1 MDSDETKA
9 EAKLVEMLIDTLG
22 YCDEDTYELISQV
35 AKKKLK
41 SLQNLKPKKLA
52 YIEAYLPNSALSS
65 DELDTWFNAKMKQS
79 SDAGVPEAQYQ
90 HACRLWERGDHTAA
104 VDLYKASADQGYPK
118 SQYCYGL
125 GLRDGVGISQDKT
138 KGLFY
143 IELAAGRL
151 YSYALEYLIVLYRD
165 NQSVEGGEKFKL
177 YSKMLTWSQ
186 SKS

>member
-1 MDSDETKA
+1 MDSDETKS
-9 EAKLVEMLIDTLG
+9 KTNLVECLIDVLG
-22 YCDEDTYELISQV
+22 YCDAETYELIS
-35 AKKKLK
+35 KITTTKLK
-41 SLQNLKPKKLA
+41 DLEKHKSKKF
-52 YIEAYLPNSALSS
+52 AYLQAHLPPPAMSS

-90 HACRLWERGDHTAA
+90 QACRFWERGDHTAA

-125 GLRDGVGISQDKT
+125 GLRDGVGIAQDKP

-151 YSYALEYLIVLYRD
+151 YNYALEYLLGLYRD
-165 NQSVEGGEKFKL
+165 DLSVEGREKFKL
-177 YSKMLTWSQ
+177 YSNMLTWSE
-186 SKS
+186 SWH